1 MLANKI
7 DEMNQKKQCIQDCLD
22 CHRVCQETALC
33 LHAEGSQAA
42 ADHVRLLLDC
52 AAICQASADF
62 MESDS
67 VLQGRFCAAC
77 AEICQ
82 RCAQECDRFKDDVQL
97 KACANACRRCG
108 ESCRQ
113 MAIQPTVCTLAHSAF
128 QQGRYNGKT
137 LSSLITSLK
146 EIKRWNRQ

>member
-1 MLANKI
+1 MLAKKI
-7 DEMNQKKQCIQDCLD
+7 DKMNQKKQYIQDCLD
-22 CHRVCQETALC
+22 CHRVCQETALY

-42 ADHVRLLLDC
+42 ANHVRLLLDC

-62 MESDS
+62 MASDS
-67 VLQGRFCAAC
+67 DLQGRFCAAC
-77 AEICQ
+77 AEICPQ
-82 RCAQECDRFKDDVQL
+82 CAQECEHFEGNVQM

-113 MAIQPTVCTLAHSAF
+113 MAIKPAVCTLAHSAF
-128 QQGRYNGKT
+128 QQGRYNGKA

-146 EIKRWNRQ
+146 ETI